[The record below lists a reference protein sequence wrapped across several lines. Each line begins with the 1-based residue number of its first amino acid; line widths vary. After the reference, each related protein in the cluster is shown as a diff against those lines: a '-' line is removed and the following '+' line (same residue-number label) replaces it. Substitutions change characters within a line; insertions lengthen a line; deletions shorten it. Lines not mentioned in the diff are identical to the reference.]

1 MKFKLRIRDALILA
15 NTLLIVAT
23 AAVIITI
30 NSTGTQ
36 ASVYSISNNL
46 VMEIL
51 QSVLNKVQVYF
62 LPAEKAVR
70 DIGFHY
76 WNKNS
81 GDFGANREVA
91 IDYFL
96 ETLRSNDEFV
106 MVYFADTEGN
116 LIMGRRMPDGSLSK
130 RYVSRTKDAVVT
142 TFIHDNKEYNPLYPN
157 ATESLE
163 KGYDPRTR
171 GWYKKAV
178 EKKTLVWTDVYI
190 FATDKMPGF
199 SCALPVYREDGALEG
214 VVCVDIGIQNL
225 SLFLGK
231 INITRNSKLFIVDRN
246 ASVLA
251 KPLKPEDSLGR
262 LFDIRASSGGT
273 EYSLKK
279 IGDPSDP
286 VMAAAYD
293 NFKANPDSGS
303 IATFSIGA
311 KKYFSN
317 IASIELEKGM
327 SLQVG
332 VVVPDEDI
340 MGIVYRNNRV
350 VLAISLVVILLAIA
364 VSILV
369 SAVFSNPMKLLSR
382 EMNEM
387 RRFVIRES
395 AGIRT
400 NIVEIDGMV
409 SSFEGMKKGLTNFRK
424 YVPADVVNILMQ
436 NDRDASIGGEKKTV
450 TIFFSDIENF
460 TGISEKLDPEDL
472 LGRLYKYFSIMSD
485 AIHENKGTLDKYIGD
500 SIMAFW
506 GAPLD
511 LEDHAFHACLSALAC
526 RELGANL
533 SNAWAREGKD
543 RFRTRMGLHS
553 GEVVVGNMGSD
564 DRINYTVLGD
574 SVNLASRLEGVNKYY
589 GTDIA
594 LSETTHDLV
603 KDRFEFRMLDRIAVK
618 GKSRPVVVYEL
629 LAEKDR
635 LDKNLLKVYSYY
647 EAGLSCYF
655 EGKWD
660 KAIKYMDVVLKY
672 LRDTP
677 ASVIKAR
684 AEAYK
689 AAPPEAWDGVHSFS
703 SK

>member
-1 MKFKLRIRDALILA
+1 MRIRIRDALILA

-23 AAVIITI
+23 AAIIITI

-51 QSVLNKVQVYF
+51 SSVLNKAQNYF
-62 LPAEKAVR
+62 HPAEKAVR

-76 WNKNS
+76 WNRSS

-91 IDYFL
+91 VDYFL
-96 ETLRSNDEFV
+96 ETLRSNEEFV
-106 MVYFADTEGN
+106 MAYFADTKGN

-130 RYVSRTKDAVVT
+130 RYVTRTKDSVVT
-142 TFIHDNKEYNPLYPN
+142 TFVHSNKEYNPLYPN
-157 ATESLE
+157 AVESLE

-178 EKKTLVWTDVYI
+178 EKKTLIWTDVYI

-199 SCALPVYREDGALEG
+199 SCALPVYYADGSLEG

-231 INITRNSKLFIVDRN
+231 INITPNSKLFIVDGN
-246 ASVLA
+246 KSILA
-251 KPLKPEDSLGR
+251 KPLKPEDSLNQ
-262 LFDIRASSGGT
+262 LFDIRTSNGQA
-273 EYSLKK
+273 EYTLKK
-279 IGDPSDP
+279 ISDPGDP
-286 VMAAAYD
+286 VMAAAYTSYE
-293 NFKANPDSGS
+293 ANPGS
-303 IATFSIGA
+303 RAIGSFSIGNR
-311 KKYFSN
+311 KYFSN
-317 IASIELEKGM
+317 SASIELEKGM
-327 SLQVG
+327 SLRMG

-350 VLAISLVVILLAIA
+350 VLAVSLVVIILAII

-369 SAVFSNPMKLLSR
+369 SSFFSNPMKLLSQ

-387 RRFVIRES
+387 RSFVIKDN

-400 NIVEIDGMV
+400 NIAEIAGMV
-409 SSFEGMKKGLTNFRK
+409 TSFEGMKKGLTNFRK
-424 YVPADVVNILMQ
+424 YVPADVVSLLMQ
-436 NDRDASIGGEKKTV
+436 QDRDASIGGEKKTV
-450 TIFFSDIENF
+450 TVFFSDIENF
-460 TGISEKLDPEDL
+460 TGISEKLDPQEL
-472 LGRLYKYFSIMSD
+472 LGRLYEYFSVMSD
-485 AIHENKGTLDKYIGD
+485 AIHSNRGTLDKYIGD

-511 LEDHAFHACLSALAC
+511 LEDHAYRACLSALEC
-526 RELGANL
+526 RELGSNL

-543 RFRTRMGLHS
+543 RFRTRMGLHT

-574 SVNLASRLEGVNKYY
+574 SVNLASRLEGINKYY
-589 GTDIA
+589 RTEIA
-594 LSETTHDLV
+594 LSETTHALV
-603 KDRFEFRMLDRIAVK
+603 KDQFEFRMLDRISVK
-618 GKSRPVVVYEL
+618 GKTQPILVYEL
-629 LAEKDR
+629 LAEKDK
-635 LDKNLLKVYSYY
+635 LDRKLLKVYGFYETGLAYY
-647 EAGLSCYF
+647 F
-655 EGKWD
+655 DGKWD
-660 KAIKYMDVVLKY
+660 QAIKYMDHVQKY
-672 LRDTP
+672 VRDAP

-689 AAPPEAWDGVHSFS
+689 ARPPEDWDGVHAFS
-703 SK
+703 TK